1 MEYRD
6 YYKILGVSRTASE
19 DEIKRAYR
27 KLAQQY
33 HPDHNPGND
42 KAEDKFK
49 EINEAYQ
56 VLSDPQKRT
65 RYNQLGESYNSWQ
78 QHGAP
83 QGGFNWD
90 DWFTTSQPGGGGY
103 TRVDNLED
111 LMGGGFSDFFRKIF
125 GDMGNIGNFS
135 QDPRS
140 GQRRAPGRSSPS
152 RLSYDQSVT
161 ISLSEAYHGTVRRI
175 EIDQRRLDVKIPAG
189 ARSGI
194 KVRVADAIQD
204 PRTNQKQD
212 LFLVIE
218 VANDPRFERKG
229 DNLTTTTPVDL
240 YTAVLGGEVTIETLS
255 GNVVLTIP
263 AGTQPDQ
270 AFRLVGKGMPH
281 LKNPKNFGDLIVKV
295 KVNIPRKLTK
305 KEKDL
310 FQQLA
315 HQS

>member
-6 YYKILGVSRTASE
+6 YYKILGITRTASE

-42 KAEDKFK
+42 QAEEKFK

-56 VLSDPQKRT
+56 VLSDPQKRA
-65 RYNQLGESYNSWQ
+65 RYNQLGESYSTWQ
-78 QHGAP
+78 QRGAP

-90 DWFTTSQPGGGGY
+90 EWFTPSPSGRGSY

-125 GDMGNIGNFS
+125 GDAGNFS
-135 QDPRS
+135 QDPRA
-140 GQRRAPGRSSPS
+140 GQRRSSSRSSPS
-152 RLSYDQSVT
+152 RISNDQSVT
-161 ISLSEAYHGTVRRI
+161 ISLTEAYLGTVRRV
-175 EIDQRRLDVKIPAG
+175 EIGNRRLDVKIPAG
-189 ARSGI
+189 ARSGV

-229 DNLTTTTPVDL
+229 DHLTTNTTVDL
-240 YTAVLGGEVTIETLS
+240 FTAVLGGEVTIETLS
-255 GNVVLTIP
+255 GNVVLKVP

-281 LKNPKNFGDLIVKV
+281 LKNPSAHGDMVVKI
-295 KVNIPRKLTK
+295 KVNIPRHLSK
-305 KEKDL
+305 KQKEL
-310 FQQLA
+310 FQQIA
-315 HQS
+315 NSA